1 MDEQKLGTWCAVVVT
16 PCCRKFHLC
25 TCMVFQPASLTVLH
39 GLTALRL
46 VSLVQ
51 LKQEGSTA
59 CMPALLALMAAN
71 AGCEVVTFR
80 ANVASCPEA
89 PVCGHMEVVM
99 YV

>member
-1 MDEQKLGTWCAVVVT
+1 MRTRAVT
-16 PCCRKFHLC
+16 LR
-25 TCMVFQPASLTVLH
+25 TYRAGFQPASLTVLH

-80 ANVASCPEA
+80 ANVELP
-89 PVCGHMEVVM
+89 
-99 YV
+99 